1 MKMSEF
7 KTIET
12 QEELDNIVKERIRRE
27 REKIQ

>member
-12 QEELDNIVKERIRRE
+12 QEELDNIVKEHIRRE